1 MKIRLGIFVVALV
14 LMPASGLWLAEADW
28 SDLNKYSTGQVA
40 NIPAALLTT
49 LLFAGYILLINQM
62 IKILTGNSP
71 IHLQRDFFQWMGVS
85 SLVLTWL
92 LVYMNIYVANWSMSS
107 ENLLMQL
114 LLYSPLFAM
123 LAPAVLMTRNLL
135 GTSGGLIKFLSRM
148 PSLPSLS
155 GESAF
160 FILAPIAV
168 IGLVGSAVWPGQLF
182 WLQWISPLLLL
193 AALQLLWNESTI
205 FSALTSGNWGRIICA
220 ALAGIIVG
228 NFVLFAFQYNGGDVN
243 LLVSPASLA
252 QLGFIFY
259 GLTCLQLSD
268 LIAENWRGKQR
279 HELFPKKKF
288 PIPIIVK
295 TSPHGKN

>member
-1 MKIRLGIFVVALV
+1 MKTRLGIFVAALI
-14 LMPASGLWLAEADW
+14 LMPASGLWLGGAEW
-28 SDLNKYSTGQVA
+28 SDLNAYSTGQIA
-40 NIPAALLTT
+40 NIPAVLLTT

-62 IKILTGNSP
+62 VKILTGNSP
-71 IHLQRDFFQWMGVS
+71 IHLQRDFFQWMSAS
-85 SLVLTWL
+85 SLILTWL
-92 LVYMNIYVANWSMSS
+92 FVYLNMYVANWSMSS
-107 ENLLMQL
+107 ENMIMQL

-123 LAPAVLMTRNLL
+123 LVPAVLITRNLL
-135 GTSGGLIKFLSRM
+135 GTSSGLLKALTNM
-148 PSLPSLS
+148 PSLPTLR

-160 FILAPIAV
+160 FILAPIST
-168 IGLVGSAVWPGQLF
+168 IGFAGSAVWPEQLF

-205 FSALTSGNWGRIICA
+205 FSALTSGNWGRMICA

-228 NFVLFAFQYNGGDVN
+228 NFVVFAFQYNGGDVN
-243 LLVSPASLA
+243 ILVSPASLV
-252 QLGFIFY
+252 QLGFIVY

-295 TSPHGKN
+295 TSTPKKN

>member
-1 MKIRLGIFVVALV
+1 MKVRLGIFVAALL
-14 LMPASGLWLAEADW
+14 LMPAFGLWLGGVDW
-28 SDLNKYSTGQVA
+28 SNLTEYGTGQVA
-40 NIPAALLTT
+40 NIPAVLLTT

-62 IKILTGNSP
+62 VNILTGNSP
-71 IHLQRDFFQWMGVS
+71 IKSQRDFFLWMSASG
-85 SLVLTWL
+85 LILTWL
-92 LVYMNIYVANWSMSS
+92 FIYMNMYVANWSMSY
-107 ENLLMQL
+107 ENIVMQL

-123 LAPAVLMTRNLL
+123 LAPAVLLTRSLI
-135 GTSGGLIKFLSRM
+135 GTSGVLIKALSKM
-148 PSLPSLS
+148 PPLPALS

-160 FILAPIAV
+160 FILAPIAS

-205 FSALTSGNWGRIICA
+205 FNALTTGNWGRMVCA

-228 NFVLFAFQYNGGDVN
+228 NFVVFAFQYNGGEVN
-243 LLVSPASLA
+243 LLVSPSILA

-268 LIAENWRGKQR
+268 LIAENWRGKKR
-279 HELFPKKKF
+279 NELFPKKKF

-295 TSPHGKN
+295 TEPPKKN

>member
-1 MKIRLGIFVVALV
+1 MKTRLGIFVAALI
-14 LMPASGLWLAEADW
+14 LLPAAGIWLAGIEWD
-28 SDLNKYSTGQVA
+28 DLNVLNTGQVA
-40 NIPAALLTT
+40 NIPAVLLTT

-62 IKILTGNSP
+62 VNILTGNSP
-71 IHLQRDFFQWMGVS
+71 INTQRDFFLWMS
-85 SLVLTWL
+85 AASLILTWL
-92 LVYMNIYVANWSMSS
+92 FVYMNIYVAYWSMSS
-107 ENLLMQL
+107 ENIIMQL

-123 LAPAVLMTRNLL
+123 LAPAVLITRNLL
-135 GTSGGLIKFLSRM
+135 GTSGGLIKVLSKM
-148 PSLPSLS
+148 PSLPALR

-160 FILAPIAV
+160 FILAPIAS
-168 IGLVGSAVWPGQLF
+168 IGLVGSTVWPAQLF

-193 AALQLLWNESTI
+193 AALQLLWNENTI
-205 FSALTSGNWGRIICA
+205 FNALTSGNWGRIISV
-220 ALAGIIVG
+220 ALAGLIVG
-228 NFVLFAFQYNGGDVN
+228 NFVVFAFQYNGGDVN
-243 LLVSPASLA
+243 ILVSPASLA

-295 TSPHGKN
+295 TAPREKN

>member
-1 MKIRLGIFVVALV
+1 MKIRLGIFVAALI
-14 LMPASGLWLAEADW
+14 LMPASGLWLTGTEWD
-28 SDLNKYSTGQVA
+28 DLYRHSTGQVA
-40 NIPAALLTT
+40 NIPAVLLTT
-49 LLFAGYILLINQM
+49 LLFVGYILLINQM
-62 IKILTGNSP
+62 VKILTGNSP
-71 IHLQRDFFQWMGVS
+71 IYMQRDFFQWMSAG
-85 SLVLTWL
+85 SLILTWL
-92 LVYMNIYVANWSMSS
+92 FVYMNRYVANWSMSS
-107 ENLLMQL
+107 ENIVMQL

-123 LAPAVLMTRNLL
+123 LAPAVLITRNLL
-135 GTSGGLIKFLSRM
+135 GTSGGLIKALSKM
-148 PSLPSLS
+148 PSLPAVS

-160 FILAPIAV
+160 FILAPIASV
-168 IGLVGSAVWPGQLF
+168 GLVGSAVWPGQLF

-205 FSALTSGNWGRIICA
+205 FSALTSGNWGRMVCA

-228 NFVLFAFQYNGGDVN
+228 NFVIFAFQYNGGDVN
-243 LLVSPASLA
+243 LLVSPAFLA

-295 TSPHGKN
+295 TSPPKKN